1 MPEIRLTCIRRKES
15 PRKNVPTV
23 ADIAS
28 RLKAR
33 AEKRRGRA
41 FSARVTPVGVHS
53 RAERHRTTHLPAL
66 LLLSDEKRLPD
77 PLAALDRLPRGAGL
91 VFRHYGALGG
101 AGRQNQRPG
110 AYAAAGSFVSGAF
123 APGREALARALVVKA
138 RARGIRVLVAGDA
151 RMAARVGAAGL
162 HLPEARLG
170 TPLALGPMRRRKS
183 TIVTIAAHSLRTVFR
198 AARLGADAAVLGPV
212 FPTASH
218 PGATP
223 LGPLRFARFCRKS
236 PIPVYAIGGIGPET
250 ALRLKDSGAIGFAG
264 IGAIGLPRGRGAR
277 RRRPP

>member
-53 RAERHRTTHLPAL
+53 RAERHRTTRLPAL

-138 RARGIRVLVAGDA
+138 RARGIRVL
-151 RMAARVGAAGL
+151 
-162 HLPEARLG
+162 
-170 TPLALGPMRRRKS
+170 ALGPMRRRKS
-183 TIVTIAAHSLRTVFR
+183 TIGTIAAHSLRTVFR